1 MALGSTL
8 PLTEICTRNISL
20 GVNKAYSYG
29 WQTYHFHLLV
39 IWKSGSLNLLE
50 LTGPG

>member
-8 PLTEICTRNISL
+8 PLTETCTWSISL
-20 GVNKAYSYG
+20 DVNKASSYG
-29 WQTYHFHLLV
+29 WQNYHFRV
-39 IWKSGSLNLLE
+39 PDVWKIGSLKLLE